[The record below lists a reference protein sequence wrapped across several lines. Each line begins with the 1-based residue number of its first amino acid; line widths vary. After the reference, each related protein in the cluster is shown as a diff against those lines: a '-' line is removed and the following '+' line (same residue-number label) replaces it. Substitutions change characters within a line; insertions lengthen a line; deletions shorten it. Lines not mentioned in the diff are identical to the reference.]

1 MTGHLF
7 QKTLEKIGCGLDAF
21 LVLGMPHWTTLK
33 SCTKTWTSVPIIC
46 WRHGLGRVVNGLPT
60 SCSHG
65 RYYTEQLESG
75 TSLKNTVLS
84 VGNHRAVCSNR
95 IRIIIMMMTV
105 TVTIIGVENS
115 LCAHACNASFLRAY
129 EQWYN
134 LTCEQQVLEKEWQDL
149 DLSCAFLVIHLQ

>member
-1 MTGHLF
+1 M
-7 QKTLEKIGCGLDAF
+7 
-21 LVLGMPHWTTLK
+21 
-33 SCTKTWTSVPIIC
+33 
-46 WRHGLGRVVNGLPT
+46 VNGLPT

-115 LCAHACNASFLRAY
+115 LCVRACNASFLRAY
-129 EQWYN
+129 EQ
-134 LTCEQQVLEKEWQDL
+134 
-149 DLSCAFLVIHLQ
+149 